1 MSLRDGKTSS
11 DSEENVSPQAIE
23 SASKEAENMEMGKSP
38 TISLADE
45 MTKALQNA
53 LSTLLASLEEQEDK
67 IRYQSKG
74 TQGNHKTVGE
84 DHASGLGQRG
94 YSYKTFSSTQLE
106 KFSVAVHSS
115 YRLVQ
120 FAVTTFTST
129 TLQWWNTEKT
139 VKGIVEVA
147 KMFWDSLKEL
157 MIKEYCSRVDVV
169 RLETK
174 YLNLVQ
180 DSDTEYNNKFTEKAR
195 FATTSGC
202 DRIKERL
209 RVDIK
214 RYVEVIMP
222 KTFLQTV
229 VVAKIV
235 EKSSDRLIE
244 AGNGVR
250 RKWEDNCK
258 RFKKLM
264 VNYPLSSSCNKSHFG
279 ECKIGSTWCFKFGK
293 LGQNQRMS
301 KKSLVVEIA
310 DGSQR
315 EIDETVKVCT
325 NIISEKEFPDKLISK
340 RLKQNRYCPMNGLV
354 V

>member
-74 TQGNHKTVGE
+74 TQGNHKT
-84 DHASGLGQRG
+84 
-94 YSYKTFSSTQLE
+94 
-106 KFSVAVHSS
+106 
-115 YRLVQ
+115 VQ

-279 ECKIGSTWCFKFGK
+279 KCKIGSTWCFKFGK